1 MPAVLYNTDFPD
13 SSMLDQMY
21 DVWSAIQEYCQEHDI
36 SDGTVSVTEL
46 EMWALAVK
54 VDNMSN
60 IKDYCRDC
68 VVAKATLRPAGAG
81 SKLWRMLW
89 ISVLS

>member
-1 MPAVLYNTDFPD
+1 M
-13 SSMLDQMY
+13 
-21 DVWSAIQEYCQEHDI
+21 
-36 SDGTVSVTEL
+36 TEL

-68 VVAKATLRPAGAG
+68 VVAKATSDRQEQEAIMADVVDI
-81 SKLWRMLW
+81 R
-89 ISVLS
+89 LS